1 MKRRNAKFARA
12 LWRTALVAGI
22 FALLYTGVS
31 YAQTGTADRYITMS
45 ERIGVFIVLFQA
57 FDVWIYFFQAILLF
71 LGVGLTSYYLIR
83 FHQKNFLGGLRVTI
97 GKLAASSALDPR
109 NAVDFEMES
118 LQNRFLFLDMMIAA
132 APVSGLLGTVVGLVQ
147 VFREQTLVEHVTMQS
162 LAGGMY
168 VAMVTTVC
176 GLVVGLIGIIG
187 RHFLLA
193 RVAEM
198 RELLAGPGGS

>member
-1 MKRRNAKFARA
+1 MKRWNGKGLRA
-12 LWRTALVAGI
+12 LYRVAI
-22 FALLYTGVS
+22 AAAAFALFYTGVS
-31 YAQTGTADRYITMS
+31 LAQTGDASRYVTMS
-45 ERIGVFIVLFQA
+45 ERIGVFIVLFHA

-71 LGVGLTSYYLIR
+71 LGIGFTTYYLIR
-83 FHQKNFLGGLRVTI
+83 FHQQSFLKGLHKTI
-97 GKLAASSALDPR
+97 QRFTAGTDLDPQH
-109 NAVDFEMES
+109 AVNFEMES

-147 VFREQTLVEHVTMQS
+147 VFREQTLVEHVTMHS

-187 RHFLLA
+187 RHFLLS
-193 RVAEM
+193 RVAAM
-198 RELLAGPGGS
+198 REILAGVKEK

>member
-1 MKRRNAKFARA
+1 MKRRNAKHLTGLCRA
-12 LWRTALVAGI
+12 ALVAGVL
-22 FALLYTGVS
+22 ALLYTGVS
-31 YAQTGTADRYITMS
+31 FAQTGAAGRYVTMS
-45 ERIGVFIVLFQA
+45 ERISIFIVLFRA

-71 LGVGLTSYYLIR
+71 LGIGFTLYYLIR
-83 FHQKNFLGGLRVTI
+83 FHQRNFLGGLRLTI
-97 GKLAASSALDPR
+97 EKLAENNTLDPHH
-109 NAVDFEMES
+109 AVDFEMES

-132 APVSGLLGTVVGLVQ
+132 APVSGLLGTIVGLVQ

-176 GLVVGLIGIIG
+176 GLVVGLIGIVG
-187 RHFLLA
+187 RHFLLS

-198 RELLAGPGGS
+198 RELLAE

>member
-1 MKRRNAKFARA
+1 MLRWNEKRSRA
-12 LWRTALVAGI
+12 LLKVALVAAVM
-22 FALLYTGVS
+22 ALFYVGAS
-31 YAQTGTADRYITMS
+31 FAQTGDVARHVTMS
-45 ERIGVFIVLFQA
+45 ERIGVFVVLFRA

-71 LGVGLTSYYLIR
+71 LGLGFTAYYLIR
-83 FHQKNFLGGLRVTI
+83 FHQNGFLEGIRQTI
-97 GKLAASSALDPR
+97 RKLASGGGLDPR
-109 NAVDFEMES
+109 HAVDFEMES

-187 RHFLLA
+187 RHFLIS
-193 RVAEM
+193 RVAAM
-198 RELLAGPGGS
+198 RELLAGPGEK